1 MFLLPQHFTPS
12 LIFSGSWAGI
22 GRRASGVITDSRR
35 AATGQDRTGTELL
48 HHQAALDDIPPNSYR
63 RLFDMAPQDR
73 QQHRKERMRGAGYGA
88 GYVSPQTNN
97 NWKAADS

>member
-1 MFLLPQHFTPS
+1 
-12 LIFSGSWAGI
+12 
-22 GRRASGVITDSRR
+22 
-35 AATGQDRTGTELL
+35 
-48 HHQAALDDIPPNSYR
+48 
-63 RLFDMAPQDR
+63 MAPQDR